1 MKCPKCGHPKHQV
14 TDSRSSGDAVR
25 RRRLCQRCHHR
36 FTTTEVIEQRDE
48 QRVLRVARAARGDI
62 HSVMTVLRQLD
73 GLLGG
78 LEGESGESKT

>member
-1 MKCPKCGHPKHQV
+1 MKCPKCGHPKHHV
-14 TDSRSSGDAVR
+14 TDTRANGDAVR
-25 RRRLCQRCHHR
+25 RRRVCQRCKHR
-36 FTTTEVIEQRDE
+36 FATTEVFEQRDE

-62 HSVMTVLRQLD
+62 HSVMIVLRQLD